1 MRKSYY
7 DTEKIYEQPS
17 TEKLQGNA
25 SETVRKA
32 KKKGKL
38 YHPVIAEGRIIAKSW
53 WGKAWCENLERY
65 ADYESRL
72 DRGKRYL
79 RTGTVV
85 DLQID
90 KGHVTAKVQGRRK
103 TPYNVEVR
111 ISPLNEEECQR
122 IMSYCGKKIESL
134 DILLKGTFPEEYKEA
149 FLGENGLFPT
159 PREISFNCSCPDWA
173 LLCKHVSAVL
183 YGIAV
188 RFDEDPLL
196 FFTLRGIDVDHFV
209 DVTLENSVES
219 MLKNINAESDRI
231 ITRDGWEELFGLV

>member
-1 MRKSYY
+1 MRRSYY
-7 DTEKIYEQPS
+7 DTDNIYEQPS

-25 SETVRKA
+25 FETIKKA
-32 KKKGKL
+32 GKKGKE
-38 YHPVIAEGRIIAKSW
+38 YHPVSITGRTIARNW
-53 WGKAWCENLERY
+53 WGRAWCKNLERY

-85 DLQID
+85 DLQIN

-103 TPYNVEVR
+103 TPYNVDIR
-111 ISPLNEEECQR
+111 ISPMNEADCQR
-122 IMSYCGKKIESL
+122 IMDCCGQKIESL
-134 DILLKGTFPEEYKEA
+134 DSLLKGSFPEEFKDV

-173 LLCKHVSAVL
+173 ILCKHVSAVL

-196 FFTLRGIDVDHFV
+196 FFTLRGIEVDRFV
-209 DVTLENSVES
+209 EVTLENSVES
-219 MLKNINAESDRI
+219 MLKNIDVKSSRI
-231 ITRDGWEELFGLV
+231 ISGDGWENLFGLV

>member
-1 MRKSYY
+1 MRKTYY
-7 DTEKIYEQPS
+7 DTFTVYEQPS
-17 TEKLQGNA
+17 AEKLKDNA

-32 KKKGKL
+32 KTKGKVL
-38 YHPVIAEGRIIAKSW
+38 YPVTVTGRTIAKSW

-90 KGHVTAKVQGRRK
+90 KGHVMAKVQGRRK
-103 TPYNVEVR
+103 SPYNVDVR
-111 ISPLNEEECQR
+111 ISPINEEQCQR
-122 IMSYCGKKIESL
+122 IMDYCGDRIESL
-134 DILLKGTFPEEYKEA
+134 DSLLKGKFPEELKEL
-149 FLGENGLFPT
+149 FLGREGLFPN
-159 PREISFNCSCPDWA
+159 PREISFSCSCPDWA
-173 LLCKHVSAVL
+173 ILCKHVSAVL

-196 FFTLRGIDVDHFV
+196 FFTLRGIDVDRFV

-219 MLKNINAESDRI
+219 MLKNIDVKSDRI
-231 ITRDGWEELFGLV
+231 IETDNWEELFGLG